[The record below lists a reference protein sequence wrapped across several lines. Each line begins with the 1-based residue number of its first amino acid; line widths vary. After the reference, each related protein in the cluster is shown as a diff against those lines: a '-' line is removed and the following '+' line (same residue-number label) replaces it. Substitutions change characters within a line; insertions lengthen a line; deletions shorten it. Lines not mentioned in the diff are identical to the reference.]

1 MVYTTIAPRKKVQEI
16 IINNME
22 IVSGNNQNRNKE
34 LLSSNQLE
42 YLIDEWG
49 RRRRRI
55 GDGVIR
61 SNRRALFSTEWK
73 EEKREIDKTKLEI
86 NADDDGEYD
95 CRHLDF
101 CISFTI
107 FAGKDAGG
115 LEDENLNIGFKESVL
130 EGYHFGFDRG
140 VSSVLALLHEKLKDN
155 LIDEEEA
162 RDKFQKLHNS
172 LHALSTDNA
181 IKLLYEVKEGELE
194 KRGVALSWEP

>member
-61 SNRRALFSTEWK
+61 SNRRALFSTEWE
-73 EEKREIDKTKLEI
+73 EEKREIDKTELEI

-95 CRHLDF
+95 CHHLDF
-101 CISFTI
+101 CISFTVFFRSFLLRINCRRKSYDGHVPI
-107 FAGKDAGG
+107 F
-115 LEDENLNIGFKESVL
+115 ENSP
-130 EGYHFGFDRG
+130 HF
-140 VSSVLALLHEKLKDN
+140 N
-155 LIDEEEA
+155 
-162 RDKFQKLHNS
+162 
-172 LHALSTDNA
+172 LHALNQ
-181 IKLLYEVKEGELE
+181 K
-194 KRGVALSWEP
+194 

>member
-1 MVYTTIAPRKKVQEI
+1 MVYTTIAPRNKVQEI
-16 IINNME
+16 IIDIME

-34 LLSSNQLE
+34 LPSWNQLE

-55 GDGVIR
+55 GDGVLR

-73 EEKREIDKTKLEI
+73 EEKREMDKMELEI
-86 NADDDGEYD
+86 NAKDAGD

-101 CISFTI
+101 CISFMI
-107 FAGKDAGG
+107 LAGKDAGG
-115 LEDENLNIGFKESVL
+115 LEEENLNIGFKESVL
-130 EGYHFGFDRG
+130 EGYNFGFVRG
-140 VSSVLALLHEKLKDN
+140 VSSALALLSEELKEN

-172 LHALSTDNA
+172 IACSLN
-181 IKLLYEVKEGELE
+181 
-194 KRGVALSWEP
+194 R